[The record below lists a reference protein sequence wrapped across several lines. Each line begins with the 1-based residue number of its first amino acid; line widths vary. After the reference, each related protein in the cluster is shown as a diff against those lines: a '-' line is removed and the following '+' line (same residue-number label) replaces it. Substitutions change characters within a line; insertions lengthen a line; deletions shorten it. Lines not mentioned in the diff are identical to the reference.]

1 MFNQTLE
8 TAKQLQGRM
17 KDREGTQRKHNGE
30 NLEEDKKMF
39 KNPKPLRKEGEWE
52 LGKLSVWEVKTDRKR
67 WYRRKRMLKSG
78 RWEKRREKKNAE
90 EENLEKGKKGGK
102 IQLSGQ

>member
-1 MFNQTLE
+1 MRNSKMFNQTLQA
-8 TAKQLQGRM
+8 AKQLQGRM

-52 LGKLSVWEVKTDRKR
+52 LGKLSVWEVKTDTEKDDLEEKEY
-67 WYRRKRMLKSG
+67 WKVANERR
-78 RWEKRREKKNAE
+78 
-90 EENLEKGKKGGK
+90 
-102 IQLSGQ
+102 